1 MIGGGS
7 FSSHHTSSVVLCPGA
22 NRLMARTE
30 PAAGLARLPV
40 GPTSKSWRYESP
52 DWIELSC
59 MLLPSVGVS
68 QIKLGGEAEFIGA
81 TNSGSGWPEQQLLP
95 IMLGLLAVPAKTVNA
110 KWGVRPGH
118 PFCPKTF
125 QVRTAAVVMS

>member
-1 MIGGGS
+1 M
-7 FSSHHTSSVVLCPGA
+7 L
-22 NRLMARTE
+22 LARTE
-30 PAAGLARLPV
+30 PEAGLPRLPV

-95 IMLGLLAVPAKTVNA
+95 IMLVLLAVTANPV
-110 KWGVRPGH
+110 KWMWALTHRH
-118 PFCPKTF
+118 
-125 QVRTAAVVMS
+125 AVSKKPDRH

>member
-1 MIGGGS
+1 M
-7 FSSHHTSSVVLCPGA
+7 L
-22 NRLMARTE
+22 LARTE
-30 PAAGLARLPV
+30 PEAGLPRLPV

-68 QIKLGGEAEFIGA
+68 QMKLGGEAEFIGA

-95 IMLGLLAVPAKTVNA
+95 IMLGLLAEPARAVN
-110 KWGVRPGH
+110 GVRSMPPRRH
-118 PFCPKTF
+118 TSTK
-125 QVRTAAVVMS
+125 AVKLA

>member
-1 MIGGGS
+1 M
-7 FSSHHTSSVVLCPGA
+7 L
-22 NRLMARTE
+22 LARTE
-30 PAAGLARLPV
+30 PEAGLPRLPV

-68 QIKLGGEAEFIGA
+68 QMKLGGEAEFIGA

-95 IMLGLLAVPAKTVNA
+95 IMLGLLAVSAKAVYQERA
-110 KWGVRPGH
+110 VAPRASIFEVKVPVRPVAG
-118 PFCPKTF
+118 
-125 QVRTAAVVMS
+125 

>member
-1 MIGGGS
+1 MMGAGS
-7 FSSHHTSSVVLCPGA
+7 SSAHHTTNIVLCPGA
-22 NRLMARTE
+22 SRLLARTE
-30 PAAGLARLPV
+30 PAAGLPRLPV

-95 IMLGLLAVPAKTVNA
+95 IMLGLLAVPGKPP
-110 KWGVRPGH
+110 KWAMLHAPRAPILTQSVPVQLLPG
-118 PFCPKTF
+118 TL
-125 QVRTAAVVMS
+125 

>member
-7 FSSHHTSSVVLCPGA
+7 FSSHHTSSVVLCPGEK
-22 NRLMARTE
+22 RLLARTE
-30 PAAGLARLPV
+30 RAAGLPRLRV

-59 MLLPSVGVS
+59 ILLPSVGVS

-95 IMLGLLAVPAKTVNA
+95 IILGLLAVPAKPVNG
-110 KWGVRPGH
+110 KWSLPPGH
-118 PFCPKTF
+118 PFLQKTF
-125 QVRTAAVVMS
+125 QVRP